1 MTSVKFLA
9 DQKGI
14 YGFCVS
20 GHSSSDCDDEL
31 GKIVCSAVSSAV
43 YLVANTVT
51 EIIGDS
57 AAAKVEDGLMEFSVK
72 NPTIGTY
79 KLMDGL
85 KLHLTEL
92 SKQYSNMITINGGA
106 KDVKD

>member
-1 MTSVKFLA
+1 MTSVKFLV
-9 DQKGI
+9 DKKGI

-20 GHSSSDCDDEL
+20 GHSSKNCDDEL

-51 EIIGDS
+51 DVIGDV
-57 AAAKVEDGLMEFSVK
+57 ADAEIGDGVMNFTVK
-72 NPTIGTY
+72 NPTDASY

-92 SKQYSNMITINGGA
+92 SKQYSNNITINGGA
-106 KDVKD
+106 KYVKD

>member
-9 DQKGI
+9 DAKGI

-20 GHSSSDCDDEL
+20 GHSSVDCDDEL

-43 YLVANTVT
+43 YLTANTVT
-51 EIIGDS
+51 EIIGDK
-57 AAAKVEDGLMEFSVK
+57 ADALVEDGLMDFKVI
-72 NPTIGTY
+72 NPSSETY
-79 KLMDGL
+79 KIMDGL

-92 SKQYSNMITINGGA
+92 SKEYSNNIKIYGGA
-106 KDVKD
+106 KYVKD

>member
-9 DQKGI
+9 DGKGI
-14 YGFCVS
+14 YGFSVS
-20 GHSSSDCDDEL
+20 GHSSLNCDDEL

-51 EIIGDS
+51 EIIGDKAEAS
-57 AAAKVEDGLMEFSVK
+57 VGDGFMHFSVSSPS
-72 NPTIGTY
+72 NTTY
-79 KLMDGL
+79 KLMEGL

-92 SKQYSNMITINGGA
+92 SKEYSNNITINGGA
-106 KDVKD
+106 KYVKD

>member
-20 GHSSSDCDDEL
+20 GHSSKDSDDEL
-31 GKIVCSAVSSAV
+31 GKIVCAAVSSSV

-51 EIIGDS
+51 EIIGDQ
-57 AAAKVEDGLMEFSVK
+57 ADIKVQDGLMNFTVS
-72 NPTIGTY
+72 NPDDATY
-79 KLMDGL
+79 KIMDGL
-85 KLHLTEL
+85 RLHLTEL
-92 SKQYSNMITINGGA
+92 SKEYSNKITINGGA

>member
-9 DQKGI
+9 DAKGI

-20 GHSSSDCDDEL
+20 GHSSVNCDDEL

-57 AAAKVEDGLMEFSVK
+57 AKAEIRDGLMNFKVI
-72 NPTIGTY
+72 NPSSETY
-79 KLMDGL
+79 KIMDGL

-92 SKQYSNMITINGGA
+92 SKEYSNNIKINGGA
-106 KDVKD
+106 KYVKD

>member
-9 DQKGI
+9 GAKGI

-20 GHSSSDCDDEL
+20 GHSSVNCDDEL

-57 AAAKVEDGLMEFSVK
+57 AKAEVRDGLMNFEVI
-72 NPTIGTY
+72 NPSSETY
-79 KLMDGL
+79 KIMDGL

-92 SKQYSNMITINGGA
+92 SKEYSNNIKINGGA
-106 KDVKD
+106 KYVKD